1 MDENIRK
8 EISEY
13 VNSPDYV
20 AQTPKKLAAILG
32 YGGGE
37 GEFNDTLCDMS
48 EKYEI
53 CITGGGKVVPPSS
66 LGILTGAFSSS
77 ARGDYGFV
85 TSEGKE
91 YFVPPRF
98 TAGAKN
104 GDTVA
109 IKKIDIRSKYA
120 GKGNEAE
127 VVGIIKHANETVIGT
142 FKLLPQGGR
151 YISGAVTPDDARLRF
166 TVYINR
172 KFFGGAKD
180 GDKVVCL
187 VTSFPEYE
195 DEEASGKITEVLGK
209 ADSQEANYKAIL
221 IKNGITTEFSDKA
234 LAEAEEASK
243 EKIKIAGRV
252 DLRKENIFTIDGA
265 DAKDL
270 DDAISVKKTK
280 NGYVLG
286 VHIAD
291 VSHYVRENTILDSE
305 AMSRGTSVY
314 FTDKVVPMLPVALSN
329 GICSLNAGVNRYALS
344 AIMTLDKYGN
354 IEKTEIKR
362 SVICSKVRGVYSE
375 LNDIIEKGEKSEF
388 YKKYEHVYDDFSKM
402 LELYGVL
409 KTKARR
415 KGAIELEGE
424 EAKIILDNTGHPTD
438 IVKRERGESEKLIE
452 QFMLCANEAVA
463 TYLNTL
469 KLPCVYRVHEEPD
482 PEKINS
488 FAVFA
493 SNLGVDTSPLHTKG
507 PVTPAALSQVLENA
521 KRKGCFDIVS
531 SVLLRSLMKA
541 KYSSVQKA
549 HFGLATELYCHFTSP
564 IRRYP
569 DLTVHRIIN
578 ALLDGKDV
586 STYASFASDSARE
599 SSENEQKA
607 VNAEREIEDL
617 YKCVYLGDRIGEEY
631 DAVICSVTSFGFFA
645 RTKNLCEGLVKIESL
660 NGNFYFDERNY
671 SLTAGKKSYRLGD
684 EVRVKVESVDIISG
698 RAVFTLCGE
707 GDAFVPYRKYEK
719 RDTKKRG
726 SKTKRSVRKK
736 SVRKRRRR

>member
-20 AQTPKKLAAILG
+20 AITPKKLAAILG
-32 YGGGE
+32 YKDGE
-37 GEFNDTLCDMS
+37 GEFFDTLADMS

-53 CITGGGKVVPPSS
+53 CITGGGKVVLPSS
-66 LGILTGAFSSS
+66 LGILTGTFSSS
-77 ARGDYGFV
+77 ARGEYGFV
-85 TSEGKE
+85 TSGGKE

-142 FKLLPQGGR
+142 FKILPRGGR

-172 KFFGGAKD
+172 KYFGGAKD

-234 LAEAEEASK
+234 LSEAEEASK

-270 DDAISVKKTK
+270 DDAISLKKTK

-291 VSHYVRENTILDSE
+291 VSHYVKENTVLDSE
-305 AMSRGTSVY
+305 AMARGTSVY

-344 AIMTLDKYGN
+344 AIMTLDRYGN

-402 LELYGVL
+402 LELYNIL
-409 KTKARR
+409 KTKSRR

-424 EAKIILDNTGHPTD
+424 ESKIILDETGHPTD

-507 PVTPAALSQVLENA
+507 PVTPAALSAVLESA
-521 KRKGCFDIVS
+521 RREDCFDIVS

-541 KYSSVQKA
+541 RYSSVQKS

-578 ALLDGKDV
+578 ALIDGKDL
-586 STYASFASDSARE
+586 SQYAEFASDSARE
-599 SSENEQKA
+599 SSENELKA
-607 VNAEREIEDL
+607 INAEREIEDL

-660 NGNFYFDERNY
+660 NGNFSFDERNY

-698 RAVFTLCGE
+698 KAIFTLCGKE
-707 GDAFVPYRKYEK
+707 SADARLYKYNDGK
-719 RDTKKRG
+719 KPKKRVNRKPQG
-726 SKTKRSVRKK
+726 RRKTSYG
-736 SVRKRRRR
+736 RRRR

>member
-13 VNSPDYV
+13 VSSADYV

-32 YGGGE
+32 YGAGE

-53 CITGGGKVVPPSS
+53 CITGGGKVVLPSS

-85 TSEGKE
+85 TSDGKE

-142 FKLLPQGGR
+142 FKILPRGGR

-166 TVYINR
+166 TVYIDR
-172 KFFGGAKD
+172 KYFGGAKD

-234 LAEAEEASK
+234 LSEAEEASN

-344 AIMTLDKYGN
+344 AIMTLDRYGN

-402 LELYGVL
+402 LELYGIL

-507 PVTPAALSQVLENA
+507 PVTPAALSEVLENA
-521 KRKGCFDIVS
+521 KRKG
-531 SVLLRSLMKA
+531 
-541 KYSSVQKA
+541 
-549 HFGLATELYCHFTSP
+549 
-564 IRRYP
+564 
-569 DLTVHRIIN
+569 
-578 ALLDGKDV
+578 
-586 STYASFASDSARE
+586 
-599 SSENEQKA
+599 
-607 VNAEREIEDL
+607 
-617 YKCVYLGDRIGEEY
+617 
-631 DAVICSVTSFGFFA
+631 
-645 RTKNLCEGLVKIESL
+645 
-660 NGNFYFDERNY
+660 
-671 SLTAGKKSYRLGD
+671 
-684 EVRVKVESVDIISG
+684 
-698 RAVFTLCGE
+698 
-707 GDAFVPYRKYEK
+707 
-719 RDTKKRG
+719 
-726 SKTKRSVRKK
+726 
-736 SVRKRRRR
+736 

>member
-13 VNSPDYV
+13 VSSADYV

-32 YGGGE
+32 YGAGE

-53 CITGGGKVVPPSS
+53 CITGGGKVVLPSS

-85 TSEGKE
+85 TSDGKE

-142 FKLLPQGGR
+142 FKILPRGGR

-166 TVYINR
+166 TVYIDR
-172 KFFGGAKD
+172 KYFGGAKD

-234 LAEAEEASK
+234 LSEAEEASN

-329 GICSLNAGVNRYALS
+329 GICSLNAGVHRYALS
-344 AIMTLDKYGN
+344 AIMTLDRYGN

-402 LELYGVL
+402 LELYGIL

-507 PVTPAALSQVLENA
+507 PVTPAALSAVLENA

-541 KYSSVQKA
+541 KYSSVQRA

-586 STYASFASDSARE
+586 SSYASFASDSARE

-660 NGNFYFDERNY
+660 NGNFYFDERSY

-707 GDAFVPYRKYEK
+707 GASSVPYHKYEK
-719 RDTKKRG
+719 RDMKKRG
-726 SKTKRSVRKK
+726 SKARRSVRKN
-736 SVRKRRRR
+736 SARKRHRR